1 MLTIGYVFLLLCGF
15 GFTVIGA
22 GTLILYLNFL
32 PAGVSWLEYWLFVIK
47 RVEAYFLIIGII
59 LLVIAIWRFPQL
71 YLRE

>member
-22 GTLILYLNFL
+22 STLILYLNFL

-59 LLVIAIWRFPQL
+59 LLVIAIWRLPQL